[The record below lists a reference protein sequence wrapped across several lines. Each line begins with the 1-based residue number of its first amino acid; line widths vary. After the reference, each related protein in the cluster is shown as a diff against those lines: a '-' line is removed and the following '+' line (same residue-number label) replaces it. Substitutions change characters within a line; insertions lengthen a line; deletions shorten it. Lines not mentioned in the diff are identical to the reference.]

1 MYRRCTRP
9 VRIHVIFYPAFTCT
23 AAWCTSGTDNT
34 VPPKPRRT
42 VRRVM
47 PSDAEMA
54 ELHNVDREAA
64 ANNTNNTRGASIL
77 ASVAVEPMRFASSA
91 DAPSRM
97 RGDPFAD
104 HMNDND
110 DDDDVNDIDNDSA
123 EERVRSYGGMS
134 KRVRAEDTLSQES
147 HCTKTSPPIDILLQQ
162 EEEEVTTTATAD
174 PSINNS
180 NSSHAFNTD
189 GSASR
194 ILERQEYL
202 RTVKI
207 EELVEMMVLYLRAT
221 ENKRLV
227 SAEEEHVIFPVIMDR
242 LNELHVQQMLDIVEC
257 HWARS
262 TLVRYGI
269 KFKDM
274 VRDRIAVIATAAA
287 KGASQN
293 SGSVKD
299 PESDQYND
307 NTNNEDEDADDGA
320 VYIHEVKKNTLDP
333 ILLKANDEM
342 NADGVLRCII
352 VMGMS
357 AGRRKRDLQF
367 FQALGI
373 FLVHHINRYK
383 DPQDLVRVLTAFAR
397 AKIIPPKGFLALLG
411 RRFAV
416 LNKRKPLGALPS
428 YRALVNLYRM
438 GHDQMNSFKF
448 LANCIYETI
457 EANIKSEKK
466 QERLVELQRKKEA
479 DNQLH
484 STTSTTNSNTN
495 TTDTVS
501 TTIEKKSA
509 NAAVI
514 IGDLD
519 PQLLVVVRARERFK
533 RLTELKPSMFTKLLL
548 VLARFG
554 APHQQY
560 LRPTIKPLI
569 IPMLGSFPPPSFSRL
584 LRAVRLFKT
593 TDLEIIDPV
602 INYVVDDI
610 GATTVL
616 SEDVLEL
623 LRIISPPD
631 VPVPHNLT
639 KLITLCEQ
647 VYSNQCGFQSR
658 PIRPSEMCAV
668 AAVLLQIQRKDEV
681 PLEALD
687 PLTRLMENFA
697 LRLRELMQLHVV
709 SLTHVDIFTDICR
722 QQQHPDNSGNIA
734 ELSKARRDVSREE
747 GDDEY
752 YSHLDID
759 VRETFHKILLV
770 NDYNTYGQ
778 YRPTPGVLQVDF
790 KQALTE
796 VSAFDVLEATHLFA
810 QAFPHALQPTV
821 ERHLS
826 RSILAKLGNSGEEVI
841 TAEHTVVL
849 RPPRELLLT
858 KGDLL
863 KFVELLQL
871 TPLKRVKTS
880 TIVWHFVEEK
890 AKRLKM
896 MEVLKTAQQ
905 QQEETSHLS
914 A

>member
-1 MYRRCTRP
+1 MYRRYSRGVVNPTVFHP
-9 VRIHVIFYPAFTCT
+9 IITSAV
-23 AAWCTSGTDNT
+23 AWCSSGKDPSE
-34 VPPKPRRT
+34 PPKPRRT
-42 VRRVM
+42 VRRVL
-47 PSDAEMA
+47 PSDEEMA

-64 ANNTNNTRGASIL
+64 AAVHISREESLL
-77 ASVAVEPMRFASSA
+77 ASVSVEPMRFASTA
-91 DAPSRM
+91 DISSRM
-97 RGDPFAD
+97 REDPFSD
-104 HMNDND
+104 PMD
-110 DDDDVNDIDNDSA
+110 DDHDDNAV
-123 EERVRSYGGMS
+123 EEGVHSYYNGMNEME
-134 KRVRAEDTLSQES
+134 REENTLLRES
-147 HCTKTSPPIDILLQQ
+147 HSTKASPPIDILLQQ
-162 EEEEVTTTATAD
+162 QQQGEEEEGNVNASTAYAGVD
-174 PSINNS
+174 KSYGNEF
-180 NSSHAFNTD
+180 HTD

-202 RTVKI
+202 RTV
-207 EELVEMMVLYLRAT
+207 EVTELVEILVLYLRAT

-227 SAEEEHVIFPVIMDR
+227 SAEEEHVLFPVIMDR
-242 LNELHVQQMLDIVEC
+242 LNELHIQQMLDIVEC

-274 VRDRIAVIATAAA
+274 VRDRIAVIASTAA
-287 KGASQN
+287 KGASQEVER
-293 SGSVKD
+293 VKD
-299 PESDQYND
+299 TESNPYND
-307 NTNNEDEDADDGA
+307 NDDDMDDGA

-333 ILLKANDEM
+333 ILLNARDEM
-342 NADGVLRCII
+342 NAEGVLRCII

-428 YRALVNLYRM
+428 YRALVNLYKM

-457 EANIKSEKK
+457 ETNIKNEKK
-466 QERLVELQRKKEA
+466 HERLIELQRKKEEKEKEEDA
-479 DNQLH
+479 QLH
-484 STTSTTNSNTN
+484 SSSSSSTTTTNMNTVN
-495 TTDTVS
+495 QTL
-501 TTIEKKSA
+501 EKKSA
-509 NAAVI
+509 DTAAI

-569 IPMLGSFPPPSFSRL
+569 LPMLGSFPPPSFSRL
-584 LRAVRLFKT
+584 LRAMRLFRT
-593 TDLEIIDPV
+593 TDLELIDPI
-602 INYVVDDI
+602 INYIVDDI
-610 GATTVL
+610 GAAAVL
-616 SEDVLEL
+616 SEDILEL

-631 VPVPHNLT
+631 VPVPQNLT
-639 KLITLCEQ
+639 KFITLCEQ
-647 VYSNQCGFQSR
+647 VYSNKDEHLSR
-658 PIRPSEMCAV
+658 PIRPNEMCAV
-668 AAVLLQIQRKDEV
+668 AAVLLQIQRKDDI

-697 LRLRELMQLHVV
+697 GRLRELMKLHVV
-709 SLTHVDIFTDICR
+709 SLTHVDIFTDLCR
-722 QQQHPDNSGNIA
+722 QQQHPDISGNISA
-734 ELSKARRDVSREE
+734 LSKERREVSINE

-759 VRETFHKILLV
+759 VRETFHKMMLV

-810 QAFPHALQPTV
+810 QAFPNALQPTV

-841 TAEHTVVL
+841 TPEHTVVL

-880 TIVWHFVEEK
+880 TLVWRFVEEK

-896 MEVLKTAQQ
+896 MEVLEKAKQQ
-905 QQEETSHLS
+905 QVEASQLS
-914 A
+914 V